1 MDDLTGE
8 LKKLLNT
15 DDPDVRDTV
24 VGAVDAAANEML
36 TTEKGYDR
44 SAGIYAGLRD
54 AVDSWNAQ
62 NVQEEYDRLVRAGK
76 DAGNIR
82 KKITELT
89 KPDYLAGSDADK
101 EQMADVLLSL
111 TDADGNALYTEKN
124 FSQWE
129 KAADK
134 AAEKEAEAAQNP
146 DRRDLLK

>member
-1 MDDLTGE
+1 MDEVTSE

-36 TTEKGYDR
+36 ATEKGYDR

-76 DAGNIR
+76 DAGNI
-82 KKITELT
+82 KKEITKLA

-101 EQMADVLLSL
+101 QQLADVLLAL
-111 TDADGNALYTEKN
+111 TDATETPCTRKRPLRSGKKRRRRPAQAEPEEDPYALL
-124 FSQWE
+124 
-129 KAADK
+129 
-134 AAEKEAEAAQNP
+134 
-146 DRRDLLK
+146 R

>member
-1 MDDLTGE
+1 MDEVTSE

-36 TTEKGYDR
+36 ATEKGYDR

-54 AVDSWNAQ
+54 AVDSWNAG

-76 DAGNIR
+76 DAGNI
-82 KKITELT
+82 KKEITKLA

-101 EQMADVLLSL
+101 QQLADVLLAL
-111 TDADGNALYTEKN
+111 TDTDGNALYTEKT
-124 FSQWE
+124 FAQWE
-129 KAADK
+129 KAAEK
-134 AAEKEAEAAQNP
+134 ATQAEPEEDPYA
-146 DRRDLLK
+146 LLR